1 MPCCV
6 KICIK
11 GVTCSYNIVFIN
23 YLNSNCDVICMRAVF
38 LSLQIRYSFM
48 FIGCRYLAA
57 FLSFCKMFL
66 LFSYVNMD
74 MRGCVDLSLLCF

>member
-1 MPCCV
+1 MC
-6 KICIK
+6 IC
-11 GVTCSYNIVFIN
+11 NIVFIN
-23 YLNSNCDVICMRAVF
+23 YLNSNCDVICMHAIF

-74 MRGCVDLSLLCF
+74 MRDCVDLSLLRF